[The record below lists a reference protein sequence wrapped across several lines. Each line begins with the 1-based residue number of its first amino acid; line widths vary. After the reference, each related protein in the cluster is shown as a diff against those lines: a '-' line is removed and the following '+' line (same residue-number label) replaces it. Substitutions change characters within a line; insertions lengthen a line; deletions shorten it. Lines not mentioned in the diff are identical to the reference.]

1 MLMIKMVKLV
11 FSFLIVIMPL
21 AVFAQDTDISGT
33 WLTAEKNGKI
43 KIYKAK
49 NDKYYGKV
57 EWLAEPN
64 ENGKPKVDKN
74 NPDKTKRDQPIMG
87 LTMLIGF
94 EKTGNNK
101 YEDGKIYDPKSG
113 KTYSCVMTH
122 KGQKLEVRGYVGVSW
137 MGRTEVWTKVE

>member
-1 MLMIKMVKLV
+1 MLVIKMSKFLFAVLV
-11 FSFLIVIMPL
+11 LIMPL
-21 AVFAQDTDISGT
+21 AVFAQDADISGT

-57 EWLAEPN
+57 EWLADPT

-74 NPDKTKRDQPIMG
+74 NPDKTKHDQPIMG

>member
-1 MLMIKMVKLV
+1 MLTNNGTKFVL
-11 FSFLIVIMPL
+11 SLLILMMPL
-21 AVFAQDTDISGT
+21 AVLAQTDISGT

-64 ENGKPKVDKN
+64 EDGKPKVDKN
-74 NPDKTKRDQPIMG
+74 NPDKAKQNEPIMG
-87 LTMLIGF
+87 LIMLKGF
-94 EKTGNNK
+94 EKSSDNK
-101 YEDGKIYDPKSG
+101 YENGKIYDPKAG

-122 KGQKLEVRGYVGVSW
+122 KGQKLEVRGYVGVAW